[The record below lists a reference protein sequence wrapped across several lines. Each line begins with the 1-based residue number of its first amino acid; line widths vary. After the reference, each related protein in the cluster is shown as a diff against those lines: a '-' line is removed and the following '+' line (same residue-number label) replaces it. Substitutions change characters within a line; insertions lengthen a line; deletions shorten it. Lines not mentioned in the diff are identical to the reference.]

1 MKPWELF
8 KLIEDTEYISGGD
21 DVQFAVKPVEE
32 EKVIY
37 LLFQESTSKRDW
49 QVNLDFPVKVYK
61 QQQKFFL
68 VHRGWAKAWKSINDM
83 VFTELLKVIQGKE
96 DWKII
101 VAGWSYGGA
110 MSLLAAEDYF
120 FRFNKPV
127 TEVITF
133 GGPKPLFG
141 FYTRHY
147 FKKAAEKFYQY
158 EFSYDF
164 VTWCVPLPFYMR
176 CGNNIIDKKN
186 CWKLW
191 RVFQTGKWH
200 CAYGDAEYY

>member
-32 EKVIY
+32 EKAIY

-83 VFTELLKVIQGKE
+83 VFREKRIGKSLLP
-96 DWKII
+96 D
-101 VAGWSYGGA
+101 GA
-110 MSLLAAEDYF
+110 MAGL
-120 FRFNKPV
+120 
-127 TEVITF
+127 
-133 GGPKPLFG
+133 
-141 FYTRHY
+141 
-147 FKKAAEKFYQY
+147 
-158 EFSYDF
+158 
-164 VTWCVPLPFYMR
+164 
-176 CGNNIIDKKN
+176 
-186 CWKLW
+186 
-191 RVFQTGKWH
+191 
-200 CAYGDAEYY
+200 